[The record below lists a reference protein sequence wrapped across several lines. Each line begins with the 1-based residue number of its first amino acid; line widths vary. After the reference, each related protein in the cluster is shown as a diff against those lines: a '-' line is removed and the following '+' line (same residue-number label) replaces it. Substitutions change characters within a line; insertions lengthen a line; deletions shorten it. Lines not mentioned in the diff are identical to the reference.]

1 MKNRIFF
8 YSCLVAYGTFA
19 QNLSGD
25 ALLEK
30 AIAYHDPTGNWE
42 HFSGELKLEF
52 TGPAM
57 ADRISTVTIDL
68 SKDYFNVS
76 SEQEGKQTFREI
88 TGTQCRFTDKDGTIV
103 NSSTFDAQ
111 CDRTVMFRNYY
122 TYLYGLPMKLK
133 DPGTRIDQTVTK
145 TSFKGKEY
153 LLLKV
158 SYDEAV
164 GSDRWQF
171 YFNPKTYAMEVYQ
184 FFKGDDTKSGEYIL
198 LSGEM
203 LIDGIKIPK
212 DRAWYYNKDKS
223 YLGADKLLLK

>member
-1 MKNRIFF
+1 MKIK
-8 YSCLVAYGTFA
+8 LIVI
-19 QNLSGD
+19 
-25 ALLEK
+25 ALLILQGICAQSLTGDQLLKK

-57 ADRISTVTIDL
+57 ADRKSTVTIDL
-68 SKDYFNVS
+68 PKEYFNVS
-76 SEQEGKQTFREI
+76 AMQEGEKTFKEI
-88 TGTQCRFTDKDGTIV
+88 TGTQCRFTDDEGSVV

-171 YFNPKTYAMEVYQ
+171 YFNPETYAMEVYQ

-203 LIDGIKIPK
+203 LIDGIKMPK
-212 DRAWYYNKDKS
+212 DRAWYYNKNQE
-223 YLGADKLLLK
+223 YLGTDTLLDN